1 MGHVT
6 YFMKLWDP
14 FHISGMFEGRN
25 FQLGTQFGHW
35 VPKKCKIRAK
45 VDLLF
50 EIWHSLHISGTVEA
64 RNFKFGYRLATE
76 DTNEKMQN

>member
-35 VPKKCKIRAK
+35 VPKK
-45 VDLLF
+45 
-50 EIWHSLHISGTVEA
+50 
-64 RNFKFGYRLATE
+64 
-76 DTNEKMQN
+76 MQD